1 MRISDWSSD
10 VCSSDLYPA
19 ELARYK
25 WNRWEFQR
33 EHRFVLTA
41 LRGPRSTDNPHE
53 YGARYYDLVRDPL
66 WQRQGA
72 LSPHIDLKIAPGAL
86 QQIAVTIGPLTSG
99 KDRDQVHRLC
109 SRYGQNVRIRM
120 SELQG
125 TIREE
130 VSFGDCRTTSVRRYG
145 LLALA
150 VVPPRRK

>member
-10 VCSSDLYPA
+10 VCSSDLGDNIVIYGYPA

-66 WQRQGA
+66 WQRQSSEERRVGKECVSTCRSRW
-72 LSPHIDLKIAPGAL
+72 SPYH
-86 QQIAVTIGPLTSG
+86 
-99 KDRDQVHRLC
+99 
-109 SRYGQNVRIRM
+109 
-120 SELQG
+120 
-125 TIREE
+125 
-130 VSFGDCRTTSVRRYG
+130 
-145 LLALA
+145 
-150 VVPPRRK
+150 

>member
-10 VCSSDLYPA
+10 VCSSDLGDNIVIYGYPA

-72 LSPHIDLKIAPGAL
+72 LSPQIDLRSEERR
-86 QQIAVTIGPLTSG
+86 VG
-99 KDRDQVHRLC
+99 KECGRK
-109 SRYGQNVRIRM
+109 G
-120 SELQG
+120 
-125 TIREE
+125 
-130 VSFGDCRTTSVRRYG
+130 RTRWWPDPS
-145 LLALA
+145 
-150 VVPPRRK
+150 KKKKENKK

>member
-10 VCSSDLYPA
+10 VCSSDLGDNIVIYGYPA

-99 KDRDQVHRLC
+99 DRQSTRLN
-109 SRYGQNVRIRM
+109 S
-120 SELQG
+120 SH
-125 TIREE
+125 
-130 VSFGDCRTTSVRRYG
+130 
-145 LLALA
+145 
-150 VVPPRRK
+150 

>member
-1 MRISDWSSD
+1 MIRRPPRSTRTDTLFPYTTLFRSI
-10 VCSSDLYPA
+10 VIYGYPA

-33 EHRFVLTA
+33 EQRFVLTA

-72 LSPHIDLKIAPGAL
+72 LSPHNDLKIAPGAL

-125 TIREE
+125 TIRER
-130 VSFGDCRTTSVRRYG
+130 V
-145 LLALA
+145 
-150 VVPPRRK
+150 

>member
-10 VCSSDLYPA
+10 VCSSDLGDNIVIYGYPA

-66 WQRQGA
+66 WQRQGP

-86 QQIAVTIGPLTSG
+86 QQIAVTIGPLTFG
-99 KDRDQVHRLC
+99 KYRDQIHRRSAENTSGLQ
-109 SRYGQNVRIRM
+109 SLQRI
-120 SELQG
+120 SYADLFFKKKEH
-125 TIREE
+125 
-130 VSFGDCRTTSVRRYG
+130 YH
-145 LLALA
+145 
-150 VVPPRRK
+150 

>member
-1 MRISDWSSD
+1 MIRRPPRSTRTDTLFPYTTLFRSI
-10 VCSSDLYPA
+10 VIYGYPA

-86 QQIAVTIGPLTSG
+86 QQIAVTIGPLTS
-99 KDRDQVHRLC
+99 RSEEHT
-109 SRYGQNVRIRM
+109 
-120 SELQG
+120 SELQSLMR
-125 TIREE
+125 I
-130 VSFGDCRTTSVRRYG
+130 SH
-145 LLALA
+145 A
-150 VVPPRRK
+150 V